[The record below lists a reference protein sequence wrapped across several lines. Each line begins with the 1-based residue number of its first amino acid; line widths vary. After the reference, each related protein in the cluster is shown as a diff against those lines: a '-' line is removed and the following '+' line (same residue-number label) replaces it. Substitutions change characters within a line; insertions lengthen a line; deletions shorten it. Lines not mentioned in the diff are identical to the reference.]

1 MAYTR
6 MLHIKTKEHLQQA
19 IDYIIDP
26 DKTNDKMYTASFNCD
41 IPYAVHCFEEIFMQA
56 KTKKGNNFAHHIVQS
71 FAPED
76 NITPEQAMRLGQ
88 ELMRRLYPDYQYV
101 IATHVDRGHIHNHII
116 FNAVNFETFKKLHCN
131 KKNLEFV
138 RNTSDDLCKK
148 NGLSIIP
155 PDTIERRNWLMEDID
170 LCIKKANS
178 FDSFISLMKKEGYQ
192 IKIGEKLS
200 VKGITDERFR
210 RLDTLGTAYTEKNI
224 RRRIDGA
231 EIPNERKK
239 IYSDKDIRMSN
250 RKRLKYAI
258 NDILKHSDSF
268 EDFILKLQ
276 DEEIEIKRGKHLA
289 MRFEGDIKFLRTK
302 SIGEEYTEENLRLYF
317 EDRSAYEEIKKAAQ
331 ATRIEKLSMKN
342 SRYNKYTAARN
353 VDIQIR
359 MLNMLNENGVRSIA
373 ELKTNIAEYEQK
385 IADNKAQIK
394 ALNEKSKSNRDIV
407 KAIRNYW
414 RLKPVFEEY
423 NSLKSLADKEIFM
436 LDNKK
441 KIEDYTAAVEIINR
455 SKNAD
460 GTLPKAAYLNAEIMQ
475 NNDKV
480 SEIEEQTEQYKTEL
494 YKYQTLLENLKAL
507 GIDTGE
513 EEQTEPPER
522 KTLGTEE
529 IL

>member
-1 MAYTR
+1 MAYTKI
-6 MLHIKTKEHLQQA
+6 LHIKNNTHLQDA
-19 IDYIIDP
+19 LNYITDSK
-26 DKTNDKMYTASFNCD
+26 KTDGRLYVSSYKCD
-41 IPYAVHCFEEIFMQA
+41 VPYAVKCFEEVRQFSN
-56 KTKKGNNFAHHIVQS
+56 THRGNNIAHHLIQS

-76 NITPEQAMRLGQ
+76 NVSPEQAMLIGR
-88 ELMRRLYPDYQYV
+88 ELMRRLYPEYQYV
-101 IATHVDRGHIHNHII
+101 IATHIDNGQTHNHII
-116 FNAVNFETFKKLHCN
+116 FNAVNSENYLKLHTN
-131 KKNLEFV
+131 KKNLEFI
-138 RNTSDDLCKK
+138 RKTSDDLCRE
-148 NGLSIIP
+148 NGLTIIQ
-155 PDTIERRNWLMEDID
+155 DEHIYRRKKLTADID
-170 LCIKKANS
+170 KFIEQAHS
-178 FDSFISLMKKEGYQ
+178 FDEFILLMQDEGYK
-192 IKIGEKLS
+192 IKMGEHLYF
-200 VKGITDERFR
+200 KGIIDERFR
-210 RLDTLGTAYTEKNI
+210 RADTLGFAYSEIGIKK
-224 RRRIDGA
+224 RIDGI
-231 EIPNERKK
+231 EVPKGRKT
-239 IYSDKDIRMSN
+239 IYADKTIKMSN
-250 RKRLKYAI
+250 RKRLKFAI
-258 NDILKHSDSF
+258 EDMLKKSDNF
-268 EDFILKLQ
+268 EDMLNRLR
-276 DEEIEIKRGKHLA
+276 DMDIEIKTGKHLA
-289 MRFEGDIKFLRTK
+289 MRIPNSERFIRIKSL
-302 SIGEEYTEENLRLYF
+302 GEEYTEENLRLYF

-342 SRYNKYTAARN
+342 SSYNKYTAARD

-385 IADNKAQIK
+385 IAANKAQIK

-475 NNDKV
+475 NNDSV

-513 EEQTEPPER
+513 EEQTNPSKR
-522 KTLGTEE
+522 KAHGTEE
-529 IL
+529 VL